1 MLLTTQGGVVRS
13 ASIGLSAR
21 SSSSHSSDYSIAA
34 VSSSHSE
41 EVIFMMM
48 ICHESSAAA
57 AAAGSSLSLIPCIHK
72 DDCFGTRQQEEMYI
86 QHKYRWPFGFFFFF
100 FFFDRQKCRWNAK
113 VCARSCSDY
122 RSTVVCAFSSSS
134 SSSSLMGLV
143 RTLQSTGWLA
153 GGGGKCVCDLS
164 RFEWGDRKS
173 H

>member
-13 ASIGLSAR
+13 ASIGLCAR

-57 AAAGSSLSLIPCIHK
+57 AAAGSSLSLSLIPCIHK

-86 QHKYRWPFGFFFFF
+86 QHKYRWPFGFFF

-134 SSSSLMGLV
+134 SSSSSSLMGLV
-143 RTLQSTGWLA
+143 RTLQSTG
-153 GGGGKCVCDLS
+153 
-164 RFEWGDRKS
+164 
-173 H
+173 